1 MNRGEFAEKLR
12 TGKITD
18 YTKYIKGDKA
28 GYKGFREELARQGI
42 CVEQL
47 IERGEPGVKQRL
59 IENGYA
65 KEYYEKWANEGDP
78 NVSQTLVAYGYC
90 LDILSESTNEKVQL
104 AFIHTEQAKHKWTEW
119 AKTASYKVRWALRRN
134 DECAEILANDPTDEI
149 RSDVVTRNPQ
159 YLSCLVGK
167 KGYDTFKAIQKV
179 LASQPIPEQKA
190 YDYYMKFRQQFD
202 STNKRFINE
211 LDDALVEKYKAI
223 SVPITPLTAT
233 MTWEQ
238 LREIGNPRWMVSKS
252 ANEIIALQN
261 N

>member
-1 MNRGEFAEKLR
+1 MGLRPTPQFLYEIQLFERGGYVNRGEFAEKLR

-90 LDILSESTNEKVQL
+90 LDILSESTNEKYILRLFIQNRQNINGLNGQKQL
-104 AFIHTEQAKHKWTEW
+104 ATKSDGPWGGTMNVPKYSRMTQLTKYGLMWWQEIH
-119 AKTASYKVRWALRRN
+119 N
-134 DECAEILANDPTDEI
+134 
-149 RSDVVTRNPQ
+149 
-159 YLSCLVGK
+159 
-167 KGYDTFKAIQKV
+167 
-179 LASQPIPEQKA
+179 
-190 YDYYMKFRQQFD
+190 
-202 STNKRFINE
+202 
-211 LDDALVEKYKAI
+211 I
-223 SVPITPLTAT
+223 SVVSLEKRDMTPLR
-233 MTWEQ
+233 
-238 LREIGNPRWMVSKS
+238 LSKKY
-252 ANEIIALQN
+252 
-261 N
+261 